1 MEGGMCKMNNC
12 NTLLKLLKK
21 YFVEIPRL
29 QRDYVQGRKDKYS
42 KSVRDKLLND
52 IKLAIEGKIEPLD
65 LSFVYGKASE
75 EGRFYPVDGQQR
87 LTTLFL
93 LHIFAF
99 AQDESKTKVLLKFS
113 YQARSTTRDFF
124 ESLVKHREEIVSKQP
139 SVVIKDA
146 TWFIDAWKYDPSVNN
161 AIRTLDDICAKNFD
175 IENLKQELEEEE
187 SPKVY
192 FQFLKLANLGR
203 EDDLYIKLN
212 GRGRALTSF
221 ENFKSNFL
229 ESCNNE
235 SLKEEIKYNLDEKW
249 ADLIWKE
256 HKEDFDTCYL
266 KFFEAVCLNFGLLKD
281 EENKGMLENWIYTFE
296 YKNITEEIFFA
307 VRNTLN
313 YLCNDNA
320 SPAYKIIFDAIKKP
334 LTYPDRILFHVVSKF
349 LIDEHAPKEVNTEI
363 FLDWIRVFKNLLNNS
378 SIDKQ
383 KQCKDAIK
391 SIDSLFEHKHNLLEY
406 LARANMKT
414 LEGFSGKQFEEE
426 CEKSRIICKGEAFKQ
441 AILDAEKTLPYFSG
455 QIRSALYFS
464 KLEENDDI
472 EAFKK
477 IVNKISAFFESTNEN
492 TKPKNGILLR
502 KALLSIGDYRL
513 KVSSYKTLCI
523 DDPNESCRTP
533 SLKRLFSGHG
543 TIVEELLNNI
553 DETKEIDEQLKTII
567 KNHDIPQNDWRY
579 CLIEHPALF
588 KCMSPQHLRMCGD
601 DLLIPKLESR
611 GYNYPIY
618 LEVLLDI
625 FKSEKNIK
633 LRPNYDKGR
642 KGDTYLSYKNCKV
655 RFANHNYVVELD
667 DGSEWKPSG
676 KNIIDETVAFIKSL

>member
-1 MEGGMCKMNNC
+1 MNNC
-12 NTLLKLLKK
+12 NTLLKLLEK

-52 IKLAIEGKIEPLD
+52 IKLSIEGKIEPLD

-124 ESLVKHREEIVSKQP
+124 ERLVKHRAEIENKKP
-139 SVVIKDA
+139 SSVIKDA
-146 TWFIDAWKYDPSVNN
+146 AWFIDAWKYDPSVNN
-161 AIRTLDDICAKNFD
+161 AITTLDDIDNIGFD
-175 IENLKQELEEEE
+175 VENLKQELEEEE

-221 ENFKSNFL
+221 ENFKSSFM
-229 ESCNNE
+229 EYCNDE
-235 SLKEEIKYNLDEKW
+235 SLSKEIKCNLDGKW

-256 HKEDFDTCYL
+256 HEEDFDTCYL
-266 KFFEAVCLNFGLLKD
+266 RFFEAVFLNFDLLKD
-281 EENKGMLENWIYTFE
+281 EVNKGILENWIYTFN
-296 YKNITEEIFFA
+296 YKKLTDEIFFA
-307 VRNTLN
+307 VKNTLN

-320 SPAYKIIFDAIKKP
+320 SLAYKIIFDAIKKP
-334 LTYPDRILFHVVSKF
+334 LTYPDRILFHVVCKF
-349 LIDEHAPKEVNTEI
+349 LIDENVPKEVNTET
-363 FLDWIRVFKNLLNNS
+363 FLDWIRVFKNLVNNS
-378 SIDKQ
+378 RIDKQ
-383 KQCKDAIK
+383 EQCKQAIK
-391 SIDSLFEHKHNLLEY
+391 SINSLFEHKHNLLEY
-406 LARANMKT
+406 LACGNMKS

-441 AILDAEKTLPYFSG
+441 AILDAEKILPYFSG

-502 KALLSIGDYRL
+502 RALLSIGDYRL

-523 DDPNESCRTP
+523 DDPNESYRTP
-533 SLKRLFSGHG
+533 SLKRLFAEHG
-543 TIVEELLNNI
+543 KIVEELLNNI

-588 KCMSPQHLRMCGD
+588 DLMSPQHLRMRGD

-611 GYNYPIY
+611 GYNHPIY

-625 FKSEKNIK
+625 FEKEKNIT
-633 LRPNYDKGR
+633 LERNYARGKEGN
-642 KGDTYLSYKNCKV
+642 TCLCYKNCNIK
-655 RFANHNYVVELD
+655 FANHNYVVDFD
-667 DGSEWKPSG
+667 DGTEWKPSG